1 MKGQDTMTDAP
12 ILEMRN
18 ISKAFGGVQALR
30 DVSFSCRKGKVHALL
45 GENGAGKSTLIKIL
59 AGAYQA
65 DSGEIVF
72 KGRRYAG
79 FTAREAMATGI
90 SIIYQELN
98 LVQFMTVAENIFL
111 GREPR
116 NRLGVIDTRRMA
128 KESADLLDRLGIRLS
143 PSAQIGDLTV
153 ASQQMVEIAKA
164 LSQNADL
171 IVMDEPSA
179 ILAGQELD
187 SLFAT
192 IRSLVEQGVT
202 IIYISHR
209 LNEVFEIADDVTVLK
224 DGRVVGAQPIGEVTR
239 ARLIQMMVGRP
250 LEEIFPRAARP
261 RGAPVLTATNVTTER
276 LPHPASLTLYEG
288 EILGLAGMVGAGRT
302 EVARALF
309 GADALRSGKILLK
322 DTLIQPR
329 SPKEA
334 VEAGLALVPE
344 DRKTQGLFL
353 EQSIRSNITLS
364 SLDKLTRFGVIQ
376 RGQETETIE
385 RAQRELSIDMA
396 SPELE
401 AQYLSGGNQQKVVLA
416 KWLQTSP
423 SVIIF
428 DEPTRGVDVGAKFE
442 IYQLMRQLAERGVA
456 ILMISSDLVGS
467 PRHERPDSR
476 HARAQDCRRAC
487 PRRGQ
492 RRTDHRA
499 RDDRR
504 PGGERSR
511 RERNCVVS
519 LRARRSAHSARP
531 APSRL
536 VADRLRPDSDLERLR
551 LAVVAQLPD
560 RAQHLQRAADRRI
573 SRHGGDWRNLR
584 HYQRRH
590 RPLGWLGHQ
599 ARGADVGHPH
609 ERQAGKYRRR
619 RRRHA
624 RDGRR
629 CRPDQRP
636 LDHEIADRA
645 VHRHA
650 RRLQHLARPRYTVDD
665 KAGRQSRPWLP
676 APCTISRSGRS
687 RCW

>member
-1 MKGQDTMTDAP
+1 MTDAP

-18 ISKAFGGVQALR
+18 ISKAFGGVQALC

-72 KGRRYAG
+72 KGRRCAG
-79 FTAREAMATGI
+79 FSAREAMATGI

-116 NRLGVIDTRRMA
+116 NQLGVIDTRRMA
-128 KESADLLDRLGIRLS
+128 KESAHLLDRLGIQLS
-143 PSAQIGDLTV
+143 PSAHIIDLTV

-179 ILAGQELD
+179 ILAGPELD
-187 SLFAT
+187 SLFA
-192 IRSLVEQGVT
+192 IVRSLVEQGVT

-224 DGRVVGAQPIGEVTR
+224 DGQVVGAHSIREVTR

-250 LEEIFPRAARP
+250 LEEIFPHAVRP

-276 LPHPASLTLYEG
+276 LPHPASLTLYAG
-288 EILGLAGMVGAGRT
+288 EILGLAGMVGSGRT

-309 GADALRSGKILLK
+309 GADALRSGKIQLK

-334 VEAGLALVPE
+334 VKAGLALMPE

-364 SLDKLTRFGVIQ
+364 SLDKLTRFGVIR
-376 RGQETETIE
+376 RGRETETIQ
-385 RAQRELSIDMA
+385 RAQRELSINMA

-423 SVIIF
+423 SAIIF

-456 ILMISSDLVGS
+456 VLMISSELPEILGMSDRILVM
-467 PRHERPDSR
+467 HERR
-476 HARAQDCRRAC
+476 IVAEL
-487 PRRGQ
+487 
-492 RRTDHRA
+492 A
-499 RDDRR
+499 RDEASE
-504 PGGERSR
+504 ERIIELATTGSQAG
-511 RERNCVVS
+511 S
-519 LRARRSAHSARP
+519 RP
-531 APSRL
+531 A
-536 VADRLRPDSDLERLR
+536 
-551 LAVVAQLPD
+551 
-560 RAQHLQRAADRRI
+560 
-573 SRHGGDWRNLR
+573 
-584 HYQRRH
+584 
-590 RPLGWLGHQ
+590 
-599 ARGADVGHPH
+599 
-609 ERQAGKYRRR
+609 
-619 RRRHA
+619 
-624 RDGRR
+624 
-629 CRPDQRP
+629 
-636 LDHEIADRA
+636 
-645 VHRHA
+645 
-650 RRLQHLARPRYTVDD
+650 
-665 KAGRQSRPWLP
+665 
-676 APCTISRSGRS
+676 
-687 RCW
+687 

>member
-1 MKGQDTMTDAP
+1 MTLDDGVRKGGVPGLPIKRPEPPSMNDAP
-12 ILEMRN
+12 ILEMLN

-65 DSGEIVF
+65 DSGKIVF
-72 KGRRYAG
+72 NGQRYAG

-116 NRLGVIDTRRMA
+116 NRFGVIDTRRMA
-128 KESADLLDRLGIRLS
+128 KESADLLDRLGVRLS

-164 LSQNADL
+164 LSQKADL

-179 ILAGQELD
+179 ILAGQELN

-224 DGRVVGAQPIGEVTR
+224 DGQVVGAQPISEVTR
-239 ARLIQMMVGRP
+239 AWLIQMMVGRP
-250 LEEIFPRAARP
+250 LDEIFPRAVSP
-261 RGAPVLTATNVTTER
+261 RGAPALTATNVTTER

-309 GADALRSGKILLK
+309 GADPLRAGRIQLK
-322 DTLIQPR
+322 DTLLQPR

-344 DRKTQGLFL
+344 DRKAQGLFV
-353 EQSIRSNITLS
+353 EQSIRRNITLA
-364 SLDKLTRFGVIQ
+364 SLDKLTCFGVIQ
-376 RGQETETIE
+376 RGQETEAIE
-385 RAQRELSIDMA
+385 RAQRELSIIMA

-456 ILMISSDLVGS
+456 ILMISSDLVEILGMS
-467 PRHERPDSR
+467 
-476 HARAQDCRRAC
+476 
-487 PRRGQ
+487 
-492 RRTDHRA
+492 
-499 RDDRR
+499 DRI
-504 PGGERSR
+504 
-511 RERNCVVS
+511 
-519 LRARRSAHSARP
+519 
-531 APSRL
+531 L
-536 VADRLRPDSDLERLR
+536 VM
-551 LAVVAQLPD
+551 
-560 RAQHLQRAADRRI
+560 
-573 SRHGGDWRNLR
+573 
-584 HYQRRH
+584 
-590 RPLGWLGHQ
+590 
-599 ARGADVGHPH
+599 H
-609 ERQAGKYRRR
+609 ERQIVAELSRDQASEERIIELATTGS
-619 RRRHA
+619 HA
-624 RDGRR
+624 
-629 CRPDQRP
+629 
-636 LDHEIADRA
+636 ES
-645 VHRHA
+645 
-650 RRLQHLARPRYTVDD
+650 
-665 KAGRQSRPWLP
+665 KP
-676 APCTISRSGRS
+676 A
-687 RCW
+687 

>member
-1 MKGQDTMTDAP
+1 MTDAP

-30 DVSFSCRKGKVHALL
+30 DVSFSCRKGKVHALV

-59 AGAYQA
+59 AGAYRA

-72 KGRRYAG
+72 KGQRYAG
-79 FTAREAMATGI
+79 VTAREAMATGI

-116 NRLGVIDTRRMA
+116 NRLGVIDTRRIA
-128 KESADLLDRLGIRLS
+128 KESADLLNRLGIRLS
-143 PSAQIGDLTV
+143 PSAHVGDLTV

-179 ILAGQELD
+179 ILAGQDLD

-192 IRSLVEQGVT
+192 VRSLVEQGVT

-209 LNEVFEIADDVTVLK
+209 LNEVFEIADDVTVVK
-224 DGRVVGAQPIGEVTR
+224 DGRVVGVQPIGEVTR

-250 LEEIFPRAARP
+250 REEIFPRAARL
-261 RGAPVLTATNVTTER
+261 RGAPALTAINVTTER

-309 GADALRSGKILLK
+309 GADPLRSGKILLK
-322 DTLIQPR
+322 DSLVQPA

-353 EQSIRSNITLS
+353 DQSIRSNITLS
-364 SLDKLTRFGVIQ
+364 SINKLTRFGMIQ
-376 RGQETETIE
+376 RGPETATIE
-385 RAQRELSIDMA
+385 RAQRELSINMV

-401 AQYLSGGNQQKVVLA
+401 AQFLSGGNQQKVVLA

-456 ILMISSDLVGS
+456 VLMISSELVEILGMS
-467 PRHERPDSR
+467 
-476 HARAQDCRRAC
+476 
-487 PRRGQ
+487 
-492 RRTDHRA
+492 
-499 RDDRR
+499 DRI
-504 PGGERSR
+504 
-511 RERNCVVS
+511 
-519 LRARRSAHSARP
+519 
-531 APSRL
+531 L
-536 VADRLRPDSDLERLR
+536 VM
-551 LAVVAQLPD
+551 
-560 RAQHLQRAADRRI
+560 
-573 SRHGGDWRNLR
+573 
-584 HYQRRH
+584 
-590 RPLGWLGHQ
+590 
-599 ARGADVGHPH
+599 H
-609 ERQAGKYRRR
+609 ERQIVAEL
-619 RRRHA
+619 A
-624 RDGRR
+624 RDQASEERII
-629 CRPDQRP
+629 
-636 LDHEIADRA
+636 E
-645 VHRHA
+645 
-650 RRLQHLARPRYTVDD
+650 LATTGSQAES
-665 KAGRQSRPWLP
+665 KLG
-676 APCTISRSGRS
+676 
-687 RCW
+687 

>member
-1 MKGQDTMTDAP
+1 MADAP

-18 ISKAFGGVQALR
+18 ISRAFGGVQALR
-30 DVSFSCRKGKVHALL
+30 DVSFSCRKGKVHALI

-59 AGAYQA
+59 AGAYRA

-128 KESADLLDRLGIRLS
+128 KESAGLLDRLGVQLL
-143 PSAQIGDLTV
+143 PSAHIGDLTV

-187 SLFAT
+187 SLFAM

-224 DGRVVGAQPIGEVTR
+224 DGQVVGAQPIKEVTR
-239 ARLIQMMVGRP
+239 ARLIRMMVGRP

-261 RGAPVLTATNVTTER
+261 RGAPALTAMNVSTKR

-309 GADALRSGKILLK
+309 GADPLLSGKILLK

-376 RGQETETIE
+376 RRQETETIE
-385 RAQRELSIDMA
+385 RAQRELSINMA

-423 SVIIF
+423 SAIIF

-442 IYQLMRQLAERGVA
+442 IYRLMRQLAERGVA
-456 ILMISSDLVGS
+456 ILMISSELPEILGMSDRILVM
-467 PRHERPDSR
+467 HERR
-476 HARAQDCRRAC
+476 IVAEL
-487 PRRGQ
+487 
-492 RRTDHRA
+492 A
-499 RDDRR
+499 RDQASE
-504 PGGERSR
+504 ERIIELATTGVQAES
-511 RERNCVVS
+511 
-519 LRARRSAHSARP
+519 RP
-531 APSRL
+531 A
-536 VADRLRPDSDLERLR
+536 
-551 LAVVAQLPD
+551 
-560 RAQHLQRAADRRI
+560 
-573 SRHGGDWRNLR
+573 
-584 HYQRRH
+584 
-590 RPLGWLGHQ
+590 
-599 ARGADVGHPH
+599 
-609 ERQAGKYRRR
+609 
-619 RRRHA
+619 
-624 RDGRR
+624 
-629 CRPDQRP
+629 
-636 LDHEIADRA
+636 
-645 VHRHA
+645 
-650 RRLQHLARPRYTVDD
+650 
-665 KAGRQSRPWLP
+665 
-676 APCTISRSGRS
+676 
-687 RCW
+687 